1 MQSLDHQRLGDARG
15 RLRANIR
22 MTVADA
28 GPAAIP
34 SIAVTPPSRP
44 RRRRVRF
51 PLHEVH
57 VARFGS
63 FARATAYSA
72 CALASAAPCN
82 VALTPM
88 HPAFVYTAP
97 SSAATASGSASAL
110 AAVSPSFQPISCHVS
125 PANPFEAVPTS
136 MSLPSALPSEGA
148 TDDAPARRPSI
159 RSVKSTLAPSSSGQS
174 SPQKLPTLSARS
186 AGSSVYPPLLDP
198 DTPVHIVTGSSNNH
212 LLCLL
217 VSSTGA
223 YWNTVEVPLTQI
235 PDKGE
240 ILGLHAFERA
250 TTFHFFDIV
259 SGHMKASP
267 SVGAA
272 AVAKRSTALTNLIV
286 AVTIIQESETGPK
299 YSLHIYGA
307 RTVET
312 TLERKLFA
320 LAADC
325 QIIPLDYAPLHVS
338 HLEYAAYGTS
348 SRMGAH
354 LFRRFTRIADE
365 GKEVMAIAV
374 CDEDGFI
381 HVYTEVPSTRKFVEI
396 EGIPPPASSDP
407 PSAAMFTSSL
417 EAQVNDQSVRFTVIA
432 YGSGQLTVTLDWR
445 DSETHHFDPSRRR
458 VLSEPLC
465 FTPITSVTWFEDAGR
480 VHLLVSPAC
489 EPAFV
494 LLNVSQLAAGE
505 DKDTTSLTATC
516 SRATLPLSDRFDSVV
531 SAAVGNVLWNG
542 STQIVLGTYGQRLLL
557 YDWDKETSLFH
568 LVSMNKTAYP
578 VLALYLT
585 DINHD
590 GVLELIAVSL
600 FGIHVYQHDLD
611 HVRARVEARLGLPV
625 ARAGEEEEDQPVL
638 DQDVEDGTEM
648 DAEVDGDSED

>member
-1 MQSLDHQRLGDARG
+1 
-15 RLRANIR
+15 
-22 MTVADA
+22 MTVVDT
-28 GPAAIP
+28 GPAGVP
-34 SIAVTPPSRP
+34 SVAVTPPARP

-82 VALTPM
+82 LTMTPM

-97 SSAATASGSASAL
+97 SAAATTGGSASAL

-125 PANPFEAVPTS
+125 PASPFEVAPTS
-136 MSLPSALPSEGA
+136 SLPSTAPASLSLPSDGA
-148 TDDAPARRPSI
+148 ADAALARRPSI
-159 RSVKSTLAPSSSGQS
+159 RSVKSALAVGGSGQS
-174 SPQKLPTLSARS
+174 SPSTAQKSPTLSARS
-186 AGSSVYPPLLDP
+186 AGSSVYPSLLDP
-198 DTPVHIVTGSSNNH
+198 DTPVHIVAGSSNNH

-217 VSSTGA
+217 ASSTGA

-240 ILGLHAFERA
+240 ILGLHAFERT
-250 TTFHFFDIV
+250 TTFHFSDIV
-259 SGHMKASP
+259 SGRMKASP

-286 AVTIIQESETGPK
+286 AVAIIQESETGPK
-299 YSLHIYGA
+299 YSLHVYGA
-307 RTVET
+307 LAVGT

-325 QIIPLDYAPLHVS
+325 QVIPLDYAPLHVS
-338 HLEYAAYGTS
+338 HLE
-348 SRMGAH
+348 
-354 LFRRFTRIADE
+354 IADE
-365 GKEVMAIAV
+365 GKEAMAIAV
-374 CDEDGFI
+374 CDEDGII
-381 HVYTEVPSTRKFVEI
+381 HLYAEVPSTRKFVEI
-396 EGIPPPASSDP
+396 DGILSPASSDP
-407 PSAAMFTSSL
+407 PSAAMFTASL
-417 EAQVNDQSVRFTVIA
+417 ETQINEQSVRFTAVA

-445 DSETHHFDPSRRR
+445 NPETHHFVPSRRR
-458 VLSEPLC
+458 VFSEPLC
-465 FTPITSVTWFEDAGR
+465 YTPITSVNCFAHAGE
-480 VHLLVSPAC
+480 VHLLVTPAC

-494 LLNVSQLAAGE
+494 LLNVSQLAASETKEASG
-505 DKDTTSLTATC
+505 LTAAC
-516 SRATLPLSDRFDSVV
+516 SRVTLPLSDRFDSVV

-557 YDWDKETSLFH
+557 YDWDKETSSFH

-585 DINHD
+585 DINRD
-590 GVLELIAVSL
+590 GVLELVAVSL
-600 FGIHVYQHDLD
+600 FGLHVYQHDLD
-611 HVRARVEARLGLPV
+611 HVRARVEARLGLPI
-625 ARAGEEEEDQPVL
+625 ACAGEEEEEDTAL
-638 DQDVEDGTEM
+638 DQDANDGTEM
-648 DAEVDGDSED
+648 DAEVNGGSED